1 MRSCSRLQRFS
12 ILILVILT
20 LAGCNLLGG
29 QPVTHVLFIGNS
41 YTFYNG
47 GIDRQLE
54 GLAPSVRTEMF
65 AEGGYTLE
73 NHWQDG
79 KALETI
85 QKGGWDFVVLQEQ
98 SQRPVIEQPQFFEFA
113 GDFDA
118 EIKKSG
124 AQTVFLMT
132 WQRPDSA
139 AGGVTT
145 ANLQM
150 AYNLIGAKLGD
161 KVAPAG
167 LAFAQALR
175 ERPNLALISED
186 GHPTIYGTYLAA
198 CVLYATLF
206 NQSPVGNPYADRSI
220 APEQRDFLQRV
231 AAETSRVSGP

>member
-1 MRSCSRLQRFS
+1 MLA
-12 ILILVILT
+12 
-20 LAGCNLLGG
+20 LAGCDLFSGE
-29 QPVTHVLFIGNS
+29 PVTRVLFIGNS

-47 GIDRQLE
+47 GLDRQLE
-54 GLAPSVRTEMF
+54 GLAPSVRTKMF

-73 NHWQDG
+73 KHWQEG
-79 KALETI
+79 KALEAI

-167 LAFAQALR
+167 LAFARALR
-175 ERPNLALISED
+175 PGESQPDLALVSED

-220 APEQRDFLQRV
+220 TPEQRDFLQRI
-231 AAETSRVSGP
+231 AAETTGVGEP